1 MNILL
6 KTKLINV
13 LKSEAKEILDSEDAI
28 LERVEKMNDIDHMLK
43 IIQNYDEL
51 EPVLA
56 KYFEEKHNK
65 EKWEGR

>member
-13 LKSEAKEILDSEDAI
+13 LKAEARQILVSKETR
-28 LERVEKMNDIDHMLK
+28 LEKLEKMNDIDHLLK

>member
-13 LKSEAKEILDSEDAI
+13 LKGEARQI
-28 LERVEKMNDIDHMLK
+28 LESKEDKLERLEKMNDIDNMMK

-51 EPVLA
+51 EPVLIQFFA
-56 KYFEEKHNK
+56 EKHNK

>member
-13 LKSEAKEILDSEDAI
+13 LKAEAKQVLESKED
-28 LERVEKMNDIDHMLK
+28 MMK

-51 EPVLA
+51 EPVLQ
-56 KYFEEKHNK
+56 KYFAEKHNK

>member
-13 LKSEAKEILDSEDAI
+13 LKAEARQILDSDE
-28 LERVEKMNDIDHMLK
+28 EMSSKVNKMNDIGHLLK

-56 KYFEEKHNK
+56 KYFAEKHNK

>member
-1 MNILL
+1 MNDLL

-13 LKSEAKEILDSEDAI
+13 LKAEARQILDSDE
-28 LERVEKMNDIDHMLK
+28 EMSSKVNKMNDIDHILK

-51 EPVLA
+51 EPVLQ
-56 KYFEEKHNK
+56 KYFAEKHNK